1 VTNEPISTIET
12 EGQGGGSNGPAG
24 RPVGEITEG
33 EVPDLQ
39 GVRTEDAIVALEQA
53 GLNYVIV
60 ETSGATGT
68 PGIVASQDPAAGTEG
83 GSDTSVTL
91 VVPSS

>member
-1 VTNEPISTIET
+1 M
-12 EGQGGGSNGPAG
+12 
-24 RPVGEITEG
+24 
-33 EVPDLQ
+33 PDLQ

-60 ETSGATGT
+60 ETDSATGT
-68 PGIVASQDPAAGTEG
+68 PGIVASQNPAPGTDG
-83 GSDTSVTL
+83 DSDTSVTL